1 MPTRA
6 SPSWHRCSSV
16 AAALLAAIF
25 TVGCSSLPKD
35 VERPISTALQTPQA
49 TSLGSLLTPRPPAS
63 PNDPTAS
70 AFLLLNT
77 PEEAFTSR
85 LALVR
90 QAQKTLDLQYYAIHV
105 DASSERL
112 LRGVVGAARRG
123 VRVRILLD
131 DFHSTGR
138 NALVMRMAFE
148 PNIEMRMFNPVA
160 GSRGSALGRM
170 WGSLTDFA
178 RVQQRMH
185 NKLFLAD
192 NAMGVTGGRNL
203 GDAYFGNSESGNF
216 VDMDV
221 LAAGPI
227 VREMSRSFDS
237 YWNNERA
244 YPVQSLIT
252 REELANIRAQVLDDD
267 GSNAPRIGGEPPGAD
282 GTPAATSQTTAAAA
296 SAPAM
301 PNESAARNSGSRPRP
316 PDGEPRPALGGPTRE
331 QRERIAREQ
340 PMDLAQADFVW
351 APAVLMVDKPTKI
364 PLDDAAAAGAAGTA
378 ARAEAAAPAANP
390 ATRAAAAAAAST
402 QLATSPSLPASSRAT
417 STAARAGQARNSNS
431 NSNSSNGD
439 GDGGSNATRSP
450 GETPAAPNSA
460 EGVPPGTPGAV
471 PTVSS
476 GDTVVDGLL
485 KLMGITRSDLLI
497 ISPYFVPGDDMKA
510 AFAQA
515 RSRGVRVRILTN
527 SLASND
533 APIAHV
539 GYARHREELLRM
551 GIELYEMRSE
561 ASGLGSAFG
570 SSGGSGTGESRAM
583 LHSKVMVIDG
593 RLLVIGSMNLDLRSQ
608 LQNTEIALLIRSP
621 GLSREAAG
629 QIEAAMRRNAW
640 RLEHDQQ
647 GGLVWRA
654 PQGSGLQDATHDP
667 DTSLGL
673 RMLLKLLG
681 PLAPDHLL

>member
-1 MPTRA
+1 MPITAAPFWKPFLRWGVGA
-6 SPSWHRCSSV
+6 T
-16 AAALLAAIF
+16 AALALAGCAGLPQDVARPVSTSLQ
-25 TVGCSSLPKD
+25 TVD
-35 VERPISTALQTPQA
+35 STALGKLVTAHRPAGDSTQA
-49 TSLGSLLTPRPPAS
+49 
-63 PNDPTAS
+63 AS
-70 AFLLLNT
+70 AFLLLNN
-77 PEEAFTSR
+77 PQEAYTSR

-90 QAQKTLDLQYYAIHV
+90 QAQRTLDLQYYAIHV

-112 LRGVVGAARRG
+112 LRGVVAAARRG

-160 GSRGSALGRM
+160 GSRASTLGRM

-203 GDAYFGNSESGNF
+203 GDAYFGNSDAGNF

-227 VREMSRSFDS
+227 VRDLSRSFDS

-252 REELANIRAQVLDDD
+252 REELARIRAQVLEDD
-267 GSNAPRIGGEPPGAD
+267 GSNRPRVD
-282 GTPAATSQTTAAAA
+282 DSAAAA
-296 SAPAM
+296 VAAAPG
-301 PNESAARNSGSRPRP
+301 NEPTPQGDTGLRSAAQGSRATP
-316 PDGEPRPALGGPTRE
+316 PDGEPRPSAGGPTKE
-331 QRERIAREQ
+331 QRERVQREQ
-340 PMDLAQADFVW
+340 PMNLAQADFVW
-351 APAVLMVDKPTKI
+351 APAVMMVDKPTKI
-364 PLDDAAAAGAAGTA
+364 PLDDSAASTA
-378 ARAEAAAPAANP
+378 ATAPAASAASAAPDTSASSADQAAALP
-390 ATRAAAAAAAST
+390 ATSSIPKPTAPKAAPTDAST
-402 QLATSPSLPASSRAT
+402 DNP
-417 STAARAGQARNSNS
+417 
-431 NSNSSNGD
+431 
-439 GDGGSNATRSP
+439 
-450 GETPAAPNSA
+450 A
-460 EGVPPGTPGAV
+460 EGVAPGTSGAV
-471 PTVSS
+471 RTVSS

-485 KLMGITRSDLLI
+485 KLMGITRSELLI

-510 AFAQA
+510 AFASA

-539 GYARHREELLRM
+539 GYARHREELLDM

-561 ASGLGSAFG
+561 ASGVGSAFG
-570 SSGGSGTGESRAM
+570 SSGAGSTGESRAM

-621 GLSREAAG
+621 ELSREAST
-629 QIEAAMRRNAW
+629 QIEMAMRQNAW
-640 RLEHDQQ
+640 RLDRSPE
-647 GGLVWRA
+647 GKLLWRA
-654 PQGSGLQDATHDP
+654 PEGSGLPDATTDP
-667 DTSLGL
+667 NTSLGL
-673 RMLLKLLG
+673 RLLLKLLG